1 MTGLSHAICPDHFL
15 ISNLPE
21 LWDWCDNLGRDCLLI
36 ETAGLCHRCSP
47 ATELCTAGCVLD
59 CTASSH
65 SPERLG
71 PMVSGADFIILTK
84 IDMVSQAEL
93 EIIEWQLKK
102 LNPDAQ
108 IFPADGLAGYGTE
121 FLSSWLL
128 ERPAINSLK
137 EDRLRHTMPA
147 GVCSYCVGEQ
157 RVGSAYQQGV
167 VGKIFQGGIHR

>member
-1 MTGLSHAICPDHFL
+1 
-15 ISNLPE
+15 
-21 LWDWCDNLGRDCLLI
+21 
-36 ETAGLCHRCSP
+36 
-47 ATELCTAGCVLD
+47 
-59 CTASSH
+59 
-65 SPERLG
+65 
-71 PMVSGADFIILTK
+71 MVSGADFIILTK

-108 IFPADGLAGYGTE
+108 VFPADGLARYGTE

-167 VGKIFQGGIHR
+167 VGKIFQGGFRR

>member
-1 MTGLSHAICPDHFL
+1 
-15 ISNLPE
+15 
-21 LWDWCDNLGRDCLLI
+21 
-36 ETAGLCHRCSP
+36 
-47 ATELCTAGCVLD
+47 
-59 CTASSH
+59 
-65 SPERLG
+65 
-71 PMVSGADFIILTK
+71 MVSGADFIILTK

-137 EDRLRHTMPA
+137 EDRSATPCPPESA
-147 GVCSYCVGEQ
+147 PTASVNSGWDPPTS
-157 RVGSAYQQGV
+157 RVSSARSFKEV
-167 VGKIFQGGIHR
+167 STDEL